1 MNTIRIGPA
10 KKVPKIKNNIESVSL
25 KLFFASSVNPTTTG
39 KIVISKRKSYLS
51 KGPNVAS
58 PMKNF
63 DVSTCITF
71 GYIVSPEKMTMVE
84 IPMIPVYEI
93 KRRIFFLVEI
103 EVLPAK
109 NSVMTKLGATNALVK
124 KDII

>member
-1 MNTIRIGPA
+1 M
-10 KKVPKIKNNIESVSL
+10 
-25 KLFFASSVNPTTTG
+25 LFFASSVNPTTTG

-63 DVSTCITF
+63 DESICITF
-71 GYIVSPEKMTMVE
+71 GYIVSPENMTTTE
-84 IPMIPVYEI
+84 IPIIVIYDI
-93 KRRIFFLVEI
+93 RRKIFFLVEI

-109 NSVMTKLGATNALVK
+109 NNVIMKYGATNALVK
-124 KDII
+124 KDRI

>member
-10 KKVPKIKNNIESVSL
+10 NKVPKIKNKIESVSL
-25 KLFFASSVNPTTTG
+25 MLFFASNVNPTITG

-63 DVSTCITF
+63 DESICITF
-71 GYIVSPEKMTMVE
+71 GYIVSPENMTMAE
-84 IPMIPVYEI
+84 IPIIAIYDI
-93 KRRIFFLVEI
+93 RRKIFFLIEI
-103 EVLPAK
+103 EDLPAK
-109 NSVMTKLGATNALVK
+109 NNVIMKYGATNALVK
-124 KDII
+124 KERM

>member
-10 KKVPKIKNNIESVSL
+10 NKVPKIKNKIESVSL
-25 KLFFASSVNPTTTG
+25 IQFFASRVNPTTTG

-63 DVSTCITF
+63 DSSICITF
-71 GYIVSPEKMTMVE
+71 GYIVSPEKITMAE
-84 IPMIPVYEI
+84 IPIIVIYDI
-93 KRRIFFLVEI
+93 RRKIFFLVEM

-109 NSVMTKLGATNALVK
+109 NNVMTK
-124 KDII
+124 

>member
-63 DVSTCITF
+63 DASICITF
-71 GYIVSPEKMTMVE
+71 GYMVSPEKMTMAE
-84 IPMIPVYEI
+84 IPMIPTYEI
-93 KRRIFFLVEI
+93 KRRAFFLVEM

-109 NSVMTKLGATNALVK
+109 NNVMTK
-124 KDII
+124 

>member
-10 KKVPKIKNNIESVSL
+10 NKVPKIKNKIESVSL
-25 KLFFASSVNPTTTG
+25 MLFFASNVNPTITG

-63 DVSTCITF
+63 DESICITF
-71 GYIVSPEKMTMVE
+71 GYIVSPENMTMAE
-84 IPMIPVYEI
+84 IPIIATYDA
-93 KRRIFFLVEI
+93 RRSNFFLFEM
-103 EVLPAK
+103 EVLAAK
-109 NSVMTKLGATNALVK
+109 NSVITKYGATNALVK
-124 KDII
+124 KDRT

>member
-10 KKVPKIKNNIESVSL
+10 NNVPKIKNKIESVSL
-25 KLFFASSVNPTTTG
+25 MLFFVSNVNPITTG

-51 KGPNVAS
+51 RGPNVAR

-63 DVSTCITF
+63 DESTCITF
-71 GYIVSPEKMTMVE
+71 GYIVSPEKMTIAE
-84 IPMIPVYEI
+84 IPIIATYDI
-93 KRRIFFLVEI
+93 RRKNFFLVEI

-109 NSVMTKLGATNALVK
+109 NNVIMKYGATNALVK
-124 KDII
+124 KDRI

>member
-10 KKVPKIKNNIESVSL
+10 NKVPKIKNKIESVSL
-25 KLFFASSVNPTTTG
+25 MLFFASSVNPTTTG

-63 DVSTCITF
+63 EGSICMTF
-71 GYIVSPEKMTMVE
+71 GYIVSPEKMTMAE
-84 IPMIPVYEI
+84 IPIIATYDI
-93 KRRIFFLVEI
+93 KRKIFFLTEM

-109 NSVMTKLGATNALVK
+109 NNVITK
-124 KDII
+124 

>member
-10 KKVPKIKNNIESVSL
+10 NKVPKIKNKIESVSL
-25 KLFFASSVNPTTTG
+25 IQFFASSVNPTTTG

-63 DVSTCITF
+63 DASICITF
-71 GYIVSPEKMTMVE
+71 GYIVSPEKNDYGE
-84 IPMIPVYEI
+84 IPMIPTYEI
-93 KRRIFFLVEI
+93 KRRIFFWLKSKFFQQKI
-103 EVLPAK
+103 T
-109 NSVMTKLGATNALVK
+109 S
-124 KDII
+124 

>member
-10 KKVPKIKNNIESVSL
+10 NKVPKIKNKIESVSL
-25 KLFFASSVNPTTTG
+25 MLFFASNVNPTITG

-63 DVSTCITF
+63 DESICITF
-71 GYIVSPEKMTMVE
+71 GYIVSPENMTTAE
-84 IPMIPVYEI
+84 IPIIAIYEV
-93 KRRIFFLVEI
+93 KRKNFFLVEI
-103 EVLPAK
+103 EDLVAK
-109 NSVMTKLGATNALVK
+109 NSVMIKYGATNAFVK
-124 KDII
+124 KERI

>member
-1 MNTIRIGPA
+1 MNTIRIGPDS
-10 KKVPKIKNNIESVSL
+10 KVPKIKNKIESVSL
-25 KLFFASSVNPTTTG
+25 MPLFVNSVNPTTTG
-39 KIVISKRKSYLS
+39 RIVISKRKSYLS

-63 DVSTCITF
+63 DASICITF
-71 GYIVSPEKMTMVE
+71 GYIVSPEKMTMAE

-103 EVLPAK
+103 DVLPAK
-109 NSVMTKLGATNALVK
+109 NNVITK
-124 KDII
+124 